1 MKLLLFLF
9 MISSPVFA
17 GQVPCEPSS
26 EPIEAKVMAEE
37 ILKTFKVSH
46 WSASSDD
53 IEDSPCKGKVP
64 TLEEMKRA
72 NNKLLDSPKVEKREI
87 VGAEFENESEQMLRM
102 FDLLVQKRRFSGE
115 GYILPNQ
122 KDYSHL
128 TKGSCK
134 KVRCALNQLFGES
147 YSENA
152 MYLLS
157 QYELNVSPV
166 GLGNDKTKKFS
177 DKELKS
183 IHQSVADLPKSLFP
197 IRIAKSFRRSSL
209 SNGNTLGNATI
220 MLFEGITKYNHNE
233 KTGICTHEFAHNFSD
248 RGKLD
253 ESPDWLNISG
263 WIDNGGKWE
272 RDSSRNHTFVS
283 KYAMANPGEDFA
295 ESVVAYR
302 YNPDALRAASPEK
315 YDFIK
320 ELVFKGREYTEGNEK
335 SCQGQT
341 LLEVQMEATL
351 NKDVKEFE
359 RENSE
364 FKYDQ
369 SLASCS
375 KEIMMRF
382 DGRRDDDLKKCISK
396 IYQKKM
402 LEQNWDKISSEFN
415 YPEKAKELINEN
427 FFDMN
432 LNIGD
437 DFLDQKMREIDAEL
451 GRIEEDSMKG
461 LVGTM
466 NLYRK
471 FTKETN
477 VKDFCENDIV
487 KYGYLKFRELEN
499 GLESVYLNRN
509 RDSIDER
516 VRVAC
521 NKAFKTMDDL
531 KRRVEL
537 SDIL

>member
-9 MISSPVFA
+9 MITSPVFA

-26 EPIEAKVMAEE
+26 DPIEAKVMAEE

-263 WIDNGGKWE
+263 WIDSGGKWD
-272 RDSSRNHTFVS
+272 RDSSSNHTFVS

-320 ELVFKGREYTEGNEK
+320 ELVFKGREYSGENDK

-341 LLEVQMEATL
+341 LLESKIEIAL
-351 NKDVKEFE
+351 NKDAREFE

-369 SLASCS
+369 SLAGCS
-375 KEIMMRF
+375 KELLKRF
-382 DGRRDDDLKKCISK
+382 DGRRDDDLKKCLSR
-396 IYQKKM
+396 IYRNKM
-402 LEQNWDKISSEFN
+402 LEQNWDKISSEFK
-415 YPEKAKELINEN
+415 YPEKAKELIDEN
-427 FFDMN
+427 FFEMD
-432 LNIGD
+432 LDIGD
-437 DFLDQKMREIDAEL
+437 DFLDKKIREVDVEL
-451 GRIEEDSMKG
+451 LKAEEDSKKE
-461 LVGTM
+461 LVKTM

-471 FTKETN
+471 YTKETSA
-477 VKDFCENDIV
+477 KDFCENDIV
-487 KYGYLKFRELEN
+487 RFGYQKFKSLERAMDPMF
-499 GLESVYLNRN
+499 LYQNR
-509 RDSIDER
+509 STIDER
-516 VRVAC
+516 VRTAC
-521 NKAFKTMDDL
+521 NRVFRTMDDL
-531 KRRVEL
+531 KREVKL